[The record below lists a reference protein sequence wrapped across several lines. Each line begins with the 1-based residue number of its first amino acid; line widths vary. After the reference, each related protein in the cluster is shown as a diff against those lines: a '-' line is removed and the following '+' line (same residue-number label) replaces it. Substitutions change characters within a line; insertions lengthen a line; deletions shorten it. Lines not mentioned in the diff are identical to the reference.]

1 MHEDVK
7 PKSDLSQQYLAN
19 ERTFLAWVRTC
30 IALIGLGFIISKFS
44 FFLVQFRMILQS
56 SIKGSSELPF
66 NNLESPIEEPI
77 SSVIGIGIVILS
89 IILILFALKNYSDTF
104 KAINERTYRPKK
116 MTVYITTAIIIVL
129 TIVVTVYLLSASP
142 IVR

>member
-1 MHEDVK
+1 MHEDEK